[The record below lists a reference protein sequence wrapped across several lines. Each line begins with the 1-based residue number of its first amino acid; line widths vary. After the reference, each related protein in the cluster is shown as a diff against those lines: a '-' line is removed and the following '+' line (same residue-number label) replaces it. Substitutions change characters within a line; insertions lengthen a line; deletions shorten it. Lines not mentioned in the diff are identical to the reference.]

1 MAVEGKGG
9 HPGGGEEGLP
19 SLVCRLPANRP
30 NPTSGLPRGLATD
43 HPVPLLSPSLSRRPL
58 LLLGMSNMDL
68 VPHRPPLKRS
78 PPTTPRLGVEGSLL
92 S

>member
-9 HPGGGEEGLP
+9 ASGRRGGGAPE
-19 SLVCRLPANRP
+19 
-30 NPTSGLPRGLATD
+30 SGLPTPCEPSKSNFRSPAGLATD

>member
-30 NPTSGLPRGLATD
+30 NPTSGLPRAWPLTTPCPCCPQACPAD
-43 HPVPLLSPSLSRRPL
+43 HL